1 MALSNSSLYNICQ
14 ELNHKFLFCNDI
26 NSIHMLLNI
35 YDLEDNITNIF
46 PKYVCM
52 DHIKKTTI
60 RYLRKRRGN
69 HLIALNLSQVLRE
82 DINRLE
88 LFLYLDGYKAGYSN
102 NKLVNT
108 LEEFSIKYYSTEE
121 LYNMNYLFHFESNQS
136 EVLELKAFINSKL
149 HNESESQNP
158 QYISIVNY
166 LDNIIKPKILSLNKH
181 LDKQMIIEYNSSN
194 YNIKED
200 ETLLTLEDL
209 NGIYKEV
216 VKSVIKFGLKLYNDA
231 LWNGLNDRVLQRY
244 R

>member
-1 MALSNSSLYNICQ
+1 MALSNSSVYNICQ
-14 ELNHKFLFCNDI
+14 ELKHKFLFYNDI

-52 DHIKKTTI
+52 DHIKKNTA

-69 HLIALNLSQVLRE
+69 HLIALNLSQILHD

-88 LFLYLDGYKAGYSN
+88 LFLYLDGYKSGYSN
-102 NKLVNT
+102 NKLVNS
-108 LEEFSIKYYSTEE
+108 LEEMSIKFFNAEE
-121 LYNMNYLFHFESNQS
+121 LYNMNYLFHFETNLT
-136 EVLELKAFINSKL
+136 EVLKFKSTINNKWY
-149 HNESESQNP
+149 NENNTDNP
-158 QYISIVNY
+158 LYISIINY
-166 LDNIIKPKILSLNKH
+166 LDKIIKPKVFSLNKYM
-181 LDKQMIIEYNSSN
+181 DKQMIIEYNAYN

-216 VKSVIKFGLKLYNDA
+216 VKSVLKYGFKLYQDA
-231 LWNGLNDRVLQRY
+231 LWNGLNDKVLQRY

>member
-1 MALSNSSLYNICQ
+1 MALSNSSIYNICQ
-14 ELNHKFLFCNDI
+14 ELKYKFLFCNDI

-52 DHIKKTTI
+52 DQIKKSTI
-60 RYLRKRRGN
+60 RYLRQRRGN
-69 HLIALNLSQVLRE
+69 HLIALNLSQLLRE

-88 LFLYLDGYKAGYSN
+88 LFLYLDGYKSGYSN

-108 LEEFSIKYYSTEE
+108 LEEISFKYFNTEE
-121 LYNMNYLFHFESNQS
+121 LYNMNYLFHFDTNSQ
-136 EVLELKAFINSKL
+136 EVLDFRNNINNQF
-149 HNESESQNP
+149 HNEGEIDNP
-158 QYISIVNY
+158 QYVSITNY
-166 LDNIIKPKILSLNKH
+166 LDNMIKPKVYQLNKF

-194 YNIKED
+194 FNIKED

-209 NGIYKEV
+209 SGIYKEV
-216 VKSVIKFGLKLYNDA
+216 VKSVLKYGSKLYQDA
-231 LWNGLNDRVLQRY
+231 FWNGLNDKVLQRY